1 MKKTDG
7 FVLTWFCVSKSLQ
20 QILKDHS
27 GLMDFYDVDMFQVDV
42 KALDWYNYLELD
54 DNYSEFMEGLMDFCR
69 SDIAFEWFGNTGLSI
84 IFIDLEGWA
93 REFFKV
99 QEA

>member
-7 FVLTWFCVSKSLQ
+7 FILTWFCVSRSLQ
-20 QILKDHS
+20 QMLKDRS
-27 GLMDFYDVDMFQVDV
+27 EPDELYDVDMFQADV

-54 DNYSEFMEGLMDFCR
+54 DNYNEFVEGLMDFCR
-69 SDIAFEWFGNTGLSI
+69 SDIAFNWFGNTGLSI
-84 IFIDLEGWA
+84 IFIDLENWA
-93 REFFKV
+93 REYFKV